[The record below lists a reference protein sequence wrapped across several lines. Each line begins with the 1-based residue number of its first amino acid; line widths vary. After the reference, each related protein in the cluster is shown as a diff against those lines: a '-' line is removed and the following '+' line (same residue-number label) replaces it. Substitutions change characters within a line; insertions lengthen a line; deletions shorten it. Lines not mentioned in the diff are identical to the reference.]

1 MTEFQIEN
9 LFLFYFL
16 YNGAERNCDLPKQSP
31 DYLLE
36 KWNKLINIEGNNKEY
51 PELKE
56 SKLYQEWEKIWLQ
69 GRKNPIPDNIMM
81 FIIKTHPQE
90 NERKYCQ
97 FLRLCNLFSEYVG
110 TTDKITQEE
119 YNHIHPLFLESIQRI
134 IKSTVKKQYIR
145 EIILNN
151 MLY

>member
-1 MTEFQIEN
+1 MTDFQIEN
-9 LFLFYFL
+9 LFYFL

-81 FIIKTHPQE
+81 FII
-90 NERKYCQ
+90 
-97 FLRLCNLFSEYVG
+97 
-110 TTDKITQEE
+110 
-119 YNHIHPLFLESIQRI
+119 
-134 IKSTVKKQYIR
+134 
-145 EIILNN
+145 
-151 MLY
+151 